1 MCLIHR
7 WRRDYTPHRHLSPL
21 VQAKA
26 TNNATE
32 GYDKCRRRLRMMWR
46 MATEQEVKTQSSCG
60 KDSVI
65 TP

>member
-32 GYDKCRRRLRMMWR
+32 GYDKCRRRPRLMPQK
-46 MATEQEVKTQSSCG
+46 ATDDVANGYRTGS
-60 KDSVI
+60 KDSVFMR
-65 TP
+65 